1 MAALV
6 FTYGVLIGPIVLTL
20 LYFGYRAALPKPL
33 PDIPYN
39 HDAVGKLF
47 GDVPEMMGYVKR
59 TKRIFVSPSMSLAL
73 IKLPGPRHDY
83 SANPLKCWLTS
94 LTDRHNSPIVQVF
107 IKPFSYP
114 WVVITDPFESQDIL
128 LRRNREFDRAPFFG
142 EVIGGIVP
150 AQHSHMLSTDTRFK
164 KNRALI
170 NHLMAPTFIQE
181 VSAPEMYRA
190 TQEMIRVWGIKCD
203 RAAGRPFSAHHDL
216 TYLALDAIL
225 AAVFGLAEEENITSQ
240 RLREMKSWT
249 PPPGLEATSADE
261 PVPFPETE
269 EIVPPISAAIITL
282 AMSITENQLSP
293 APVLTG
299 WVMRKFPYMR
309 RAIAV
314 KEEYV
319 SRKIDECIPR
329 VEPAVGDGT
338 TKTVPQPRS
347 ALHSVLLRERDTAAK
362 EGRAP
367 EYHSRAIV
375 DEFIGFLMAGH
386 DTTATTM
393 AWSVKYLAD
402 NQGAQDRLR
411 SELRAALPS
420 AVREKRAPT
429 YAELVG
435 MHVAYLDA
443 VVEEVLRH
451 AGSIAFVVRRAM
463 CDATVLGRVVPRDT
477 NVFLMANGAGYLA
490 PNRPVEPDEL
500 RGPGARRGVAAN
512 AKGLTGVWDDA
523 DIGAFKPERWL
534 KSTEEGEV
542 FDHMAG
548 PSLPFGAGPRGCY
561 GRRLALQALQ
571 IQIALAVWNF
581 ELGGCPAELSS
592 YDSVQKFAQEPT
604 QCYVRLSRVEW

>member
-1 MAALV
+1 MAAIMSA
-6 FTYGVLIGPIVLTL
+6 YGVFILPLVLAL
-20 LYFGYRAALPKPL
+20 LYVAYRAALPKPL

-39 HDAVGKLF
+39 RDAAGQLL

-59 TKRIFVSPSMSLAL
+59 TKRIF
-73 IKLPGPRHDY
+73 
-83 SANPLKCWLTS
+83 CWLTS
-94 LTDRHNSPIVQVF
+94 LTDRHKSPIVQVF

-142 EVIGGIVP
+142 EVIGGIIP
-150 AQHSHMLSTDTRFK
+150 GQHSHKLSSDVQFK
-164 KNRALI
+164 RNRALI

-190 TQEMIRVWGIKCD
+190 TEEMIRVWGIKCD
-203 RAAGRPFSAHHDL
+203 MAAGRPFSAHHDL

-225 AAVFGLAEEENITSQ
+225 AALFGLAEEENVTLQ
-240 RLREMKSWT
+240 RLREMQNWT
-249 PPPGLEATSADE
+249 PPPGLEASSTGE

-269 EIVPPISAAIITL
+269 DIVPPISAAIITIC
-282 AMSITENQLSP
+282 MSITENQLSP
-293 APVLTG
+293 APALTA
-299 WVMRKFPYMR
+299 WVSRRFPYMR

-319 SRKIDECIPR
+319 GRKIDECIPR
-329 VEPAVGDGT
+329 VDPASAAAAAASSNKNSGDN
-338 TKTVPQPRS
+338 KSPQARS

-362 EGRAP
+362 EGRRP
-367 EYHSRAIV
+367 EYHSRAVV
-375 DEFIGFLMAGH
+375 DEFTGFLMAGH

-402 NQGAQDRLR
+402 NPGAQDRLR
-411 SELRAALPS
+411 AELRAAFPGAATPS
-420 AVREKRAPT
+420 
-429 YAELVG
+429 YAELAG
-435 MHVAYLDA
+435 SHVAYLDA

-463 CDATVLGRVVPRDT
+463 CDAPVLGRVVPRGT

-490 PNRPVEPDEL
+490 PNRPVEPDGL
-500 RGPGARRGVAAN
+500 RAPGARRGGGGGGAADAN
-512 AKGLTGVWDDA
+512 KGLTGVWDDA

-534 KSTEEGEV
+534 RSAGDGVVV
-542 FDHMAG
+542 FDPMAG

-561 GRRLALQALQ
+561 GRRLALQALR
-571 IQIALAVWNF
+571 IQIALAVWHF
-581 ELGGCPAELSS
+581 ELRPCPPELSS
-592 YDSVQKFAQEPT
+592 YDSVQKFAREPT

>member
-1 MAALV
+1 MAT
-6 FTYGVLIGPIVLTL
+6 FISTYGILIWPIL
-20 LYFGYRAALPKPL
+20 LAVIYIGYRAALPKPL
-33 PDIPYN
+33 PGIPYN
-39 HDAVGKLF
+39 HDAAAKIF

-59 TKRIFVSPSMSLAL
+59 TKRIF
-73 IKLPGPRHDY
+73 
-83 SANPLKCWLTS
+83 CWLTS

-107 IKPFSYP
+107 MKPFSYP

-128 LRRNREFDRAPFFG
+128 LRRNREFDRAPMFG
-142 EVIGGIVP
+142 EIVGGLIP
-150 AQHSHMLSTDTRFK
+150 GQHSHKLSSDVQFRR
-164 KNRALI
+164 NRALI
-170 NHLMAPTFIQE
+170 NHLMAPTFINE

-190 TQEMIRVWGIKCD
+190 AEKLISVWGIKCD

-225 AAVFGLAEEENITSQ
+225 AAVFGSLAEEENVTLQ
-240 RLREMKSWT
+240 RLREMQGWT
-249 PPPGLEATSADE
+249 PPPGLESSPADDDDE
-261 PVPFPETE
+261 QPFPFPETQ

-282 AMSITENQLSP
+282 SMSVTENQLSP
-293 APVLTG
+293 APALTA

-319 SRKIDECIPR
+319 GRKIEECMPR
-329 VEPAVGDGT
+329 VETAAGSNEKFKT
-338 TKTVPQPRS
+338 TASTTANTNPQPRS
-347 ALHSVLLRERDTAAK
+347 ALHSVLLRERDMAAK
-362 EGRAP
+362 EGRKP

-393 AWSVKYLAD
+393 AWGVKYLAD
-402 NQGAQDRLR
+402 NQDAQGRLR

-420 AVREKRAPT
+420 ASEGKRAPT

-435 MHVAYLDA
+435 THVAYLDA

-451 AGSIAFVVRRAM
+451 SNSIAFVVRRAM

-512 AKGLTGVWDDA
+512 SKGLTGVWDDA
-523 DIGAFKPERWL
+523 DVGAFKPERWL
-534 KSTEEGEV
+534 KSTDEGVV
-542 FDHMAG
+542 FDPMAG

-561 GRRLALQALQ
+561 GRRLALQALR
-571 IQIALAVWNF
+571 IQIALAVWHF
-581 ELGGCPAELSS
+581 ELRRCPAELSS
-592 YDSVQKFAQEPT
+592 YNAVQKFAREPT
-604 QCYVRLSRVEW
+604 QCYVRLSRAEW